1 MYSLFL
7 KSKQIVNRVK
17 TKLTD
22 CCGGGDTFHT
32 NEASTIVIGLVVA
45 GILLGFFTGFFQN
58 QFLPA
63 VADRV
68 MGWFNISQ

>member
-1 MYSLFL
+1 MNFLIL
-7 KSKQIVNRVK
+7 KSRQIVNRVK

-32 NEASTIVIGLVVA
+32 NEASTIVVGLVIA
-45 GILLGFFTGFFQN
+45 GILLGFFTNFFQN
-58 QFLPA
+58 QFLLA

-68 MGWFNISQ
+68 MSWFNTSP